1 MSERP
6 NPTALVYVGTYTTWQ
21 HAPLKALGIY
31 AYQVDL
37 ASGALTLAHTMPQV
51 SNPSF
56 LVLDSR
62 QRYLYAVNEV
72 PELDGTT
79 GGGVSAFAI
88 EPGTG
93 PLRYVNRQPSH
104 GVDPCHLCLD
114 RTGRYLLVANYTSG
128 SVAMF
133 PIEGD
138 GQIGAASDVVQH
150 HGSSVNVERQ
160 AGPHAH
166 SINVDPGNQYAL
178 VADLGLDRILVYRL
192 DLERGKLVPNDPP
205 GASTAPGAGPRHLD
219 FHPSGRYVYVINEIG
234 STLSAFAYD
243 ASAGTLR
250 ELQTL
255 STLPE
260 GFGGENGCADVH
272 VTPSGRFV
280 YGSNRGH
287 DSLAGFAIDQATG
300 KLTRVGWTSTQGQ
313 TPRNFGIDPTG
324 TLLLAANQDTCTIA
338 AFRIDSE
345 TGQLTPL
352 GSPSSVPTPVCVKF
366 AARTNE

>member
-133 PIEGD
+133 P
-138 GQIGAASDVVQH
+138 
-150 HGSSVNVERQ
+150 
-160 AGPHAH
+160 
-166 SINVDPGNQYAL
+166 
-178 VADLGLDRILVYRL
+178 
-192 DLERGKLVPNDPP
+192 
-205 GASTAPGAGPRHLD
+205 
-219 FHPSGRYVYVINEIG
+219 
-234 STLSAFAYD
+234 
-243 ASAGTLR
+243 
-250 ELQTL
+250 
-255 STLPE
+255 
-260 GFGGENGCADVH
+260 
-272 VTPSGRFV
+272 
-280 YGSNRGH
+280 
-287 DSLAGFAIDQATG
+287 
-300 KLTRVGWTSTQGQ
+300 
-313 TPRNFGIDPTG
+313 
-324 TLLLAANQDTCTIA
+324 
-338 AFRIDSE
+338 
-345 TGQLTPL
+345 
-352 GSPSSVPTPVCVKF
+352 
-366 AARTNE
+366 